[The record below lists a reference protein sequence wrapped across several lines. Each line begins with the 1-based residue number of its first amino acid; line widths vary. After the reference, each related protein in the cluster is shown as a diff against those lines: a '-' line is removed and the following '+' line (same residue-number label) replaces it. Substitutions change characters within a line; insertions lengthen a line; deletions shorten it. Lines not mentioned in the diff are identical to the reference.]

1 MIGLSEKELEV
12 LKNTFQ
18 KFPKIKEVVLF
29 GSRALNTHKNASDVD
44 LALIG
49 DIDIQILSKLKYI
62 LEEDTILPYFFDVVI
77 YNNLE
82 NQELKEHIDSF
93 GKTIYPQ

>member
-18 KFPKIKEVVLF
+18 KFPEIKEVILF
-29 GSRALNTHKNASDVD
+29 GSRALNTHKIASDID

-49 DIDIQILSKLKYI
+49 DIDIQTLSKLKYT
-62 LEEDTILPYFFDVVI
+62 LEEDTILPYFFDVLI

-93 GKTIYPQ
+93 GKIIYRQ